1 MIQVLH
7 GTNINFMGARKWAYL
22 FSSVLIIAGLVSMVT
37 KGGPRLG
44 VDFAGGTLLE
54 LRFSQKVSA
63 ADLRDAAGR
72 AGFTDA
78 EIQTVEGAN
87 DALFRLPTAIVP
99 TRDAHGQLQSGPA
112 ARIKEALGTRYSGLE
127 LQILRQEIVGPKVG
141 RELTSNA
148 IKAILFSLVGIL
160 IYVAVRFHRWEFGA
174 GGAISIAHDIL
185 IVLGIMTMMN
195 REFTLTVL
203 AAYLTI
209 AGYSINDTIVVF
221 DRVRENIGLKR
232 KMPLADLMNLSI
244 NQTLSRTVLTVF
256 TVMMTIVAL
265 YVLGGKVIHDFALA
279 MLIGI
284 GFGTYSS
291 VYVASA
297 LALDIDGWQ
306 QKRTAAR
313 IAARTTAKAAAKASG
328 RSSQARPAGG
338 GR

>member
-7 GTNINFMGARKWAYL
+7 GTNIRFMQARKWAYL
-22 FSSVLIIAGLVSMVT
+22 FSGLLLVAGLTSLVM
-37 KGGPRLG
+37 KGGPRRG

-63 ADLRDAAGR
+63 GDLRDAAAR
-72 AGFTDA
+72 AGFGDA
-78 EIQTVEGAN
+78 EIQTVEGGN
-87 DALFRLPTAIVP
+87 DALFRLPEAMVP
-99 TRDAHGQLQSGPA
+99 TRDERGQLQAGPS
-112 ARIKEALGTRYSGLE
+112 ARIREALGGKYSGLE
-127 LQILRQEIVGPKVG
+127 MQILRQEVVGPKVG
-141 RELTSNA
+141 RELTANA
-148 IKAILFSLVGIL
+148 IKAILFALVGIL

-185 IVLGIMTMMN
+185 IVLGIMSILGK
-195 REFTLTVL
+195 EFTLTTL

-221 DRVRENIGLKR
+221 DRVRENLGLRR
-232 KMPLADLMNLSI
+232 KMPLIDLMNVSI
-244 NQTLSRTVLTVF
+244 NQTLSRTILTVF

-265 YVLGGKVIHDFALA
+265 YLLGGKVIHDFALV

-291 VYVASA
+291 IYVASA

-306 QKRTAAR
+306 QKRAAAR
-313 IAARTTAKAAAKASG
+313 IAARASAKAAAKGAGKSAP
-328 RSSQARPAGG
+328 ARPAGG